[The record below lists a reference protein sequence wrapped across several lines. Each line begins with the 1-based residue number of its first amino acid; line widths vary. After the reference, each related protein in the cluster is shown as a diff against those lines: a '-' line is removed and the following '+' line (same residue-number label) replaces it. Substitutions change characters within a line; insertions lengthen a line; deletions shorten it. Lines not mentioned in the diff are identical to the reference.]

1 MKLHT
6 YSLLAVSL
14 LSLSLVQA
22 EPGVVTQ
29 LQKLYASQGATS
41 ADAARGQALWN
52 TSYTIKGQK
61 RSCTSCH
68 TDDLAAAGKHL
79 RTGKPIK
86 AMAPTVNPERL
97 SNQSKIEKWFK
108 RNCKW
113 TLGRECSAQ
122 EKADLL
128 TYIDRYSISI

>member
-1 MKLHT
+1 MKLRSYT
-6 YSLLAVSL
+6 LLALGL
-14 LSLSLVQA
+14 LSLSLAQA
-22 EPGVVTQ
+22 EPGVVSQ
-29 LQKLYASQGATS
+29 LQKLYASQGAKS
-41 ADAARGQALWN
+41 ADVARGQALW
-52 TSYTIKGQK
+52 TATYTIKGQN

-68 TDDLAAAGKHL
+68 SADLAATGKHI

-86 AMAPTVNPERL
+86 AMAPAVNPERL
-97 SNQSKIEKWFK
+97 SKQSKIEKWFK

-128 TYIDRYSISI
+128 AYIDRYSISI